1 MNCATST
8 DSARGAKRPTGL
20 VVLVVW
26 LLALS
31 HGACAQTR
39 ISVIYPD
46 STTMIRKLYQTIIE
60 GMSDSNDVRLQS
72 RPVSDKDSADVIKAW
87 IRANHTQVTV
97 VLGDVPSTLT
107 RPLAADIPVIH
118 GADSLNDNTLPGVSL
133 ASSPAQMFS
142 RLRLLK
148 PDVERIFVVYDP
160 RATGWLITAARQAA
174 REQGLELITRTSDD
188 IQQSGAM
195 FTRILR
201 QARPGKDAI
210 WLTLDPVV
218 PTNQLLPV
226 LLREAWNKQLVL
238 FSNNPVDVA
247 KGVLFALYPDYPAM
261 GRQLAERAK
270 RQLARPSLSGPEAS
284 EHLIGAVNVRTAA
297 HLGISLSDRQR
308 QAFARVFPEMRP

>member
-8 DSARGAKRPTGL
+8 DSARGAKRPAGL
-20 VVLVVW
+20 VVLAVW

-31 HGACAQTR
+31 HSVYAQTR

-46 STTMIRKLYQTIIE
+46 ATTMIRKLYQTIID

-72 RPVSDKDSADVIKAW
+72 RPISDKDSAAEIKAW
-87 IRANHTQVTV
+87 MRANHTQVTV

-107 RPLAADIPVIH
+107 RPLAADMPVLH
-118 GADSLNDNTLPGVSL
+118 GAGPLNDNSQSGVSL

-148 PDVERIFVVYDP
+148 PNVERIFVVYNP
-160 RATGWLITAARQAA
+160 RATGWLIAAARQAA
-174 REQGLELITRTSDD
+174 RERGLELITSASDD
-188 IQQSGAM
+188 ILQSGAM
-195 FTRILR
+195 FTHILQ

-226 LLREAWNKQLVL
+226 LLREAWNKHLVL

-247 KGVLFALYPDYPAM
+247 KGVLFALYPDYSAM

-297 HLGISLSDRQR
+297 HLGITLSDRQR